1 MSTASNLR
9 HAMHDLA
16 AAYDDACSEY
26 GETSNRALLI
36 ADAVEFMRRWMLRY
50 GTLAPRRTLEAV
62 RD

>member
-1 MSTASNLR
+1 MSTAIELR
-9 HAMHDLA
+9 LAIHSLA
-16 AAYDDACSEY
+16 AAYDNACAEY
-26 GETSNRALLI
+26 GEDSDRALLI